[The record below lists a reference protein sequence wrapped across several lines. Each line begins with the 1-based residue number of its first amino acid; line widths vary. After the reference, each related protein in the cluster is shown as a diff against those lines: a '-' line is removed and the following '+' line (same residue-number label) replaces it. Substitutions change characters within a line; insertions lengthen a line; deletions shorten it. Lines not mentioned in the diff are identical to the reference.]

1 MHTLA
6 NGTVVDRSLQYVIID
21 QPSGSQWRGTLIRN
35 LSMTMIGEVMR
46 LKSNWQPTYNEWLYQ
61 DGQLVMHSMALCE
74 DKPVTATQSN
84 TTVAAPA
91 PAQSAPQTGKQT
103 VKRIP
108 LRLSGNNYIVP
119 VLINGRIWLDF
130 MLDTGASDVTIP
142 DDVATNSDTRRD
154 YHEGEEKNYVLADGG
169 TVGSPHSAFIPYK
182 SAKAIMP
189 SSRRTLPVAS
199 VGRKDRSCWGI
210 VSAAVPLDNHRPREF
225 GADY

>member
-35 LSMTMIGEVMR
+35 PSMTMIGEVMR
-46 LKSNWQPTYNEWLYQ
+46 LKSNSQPTYNEWLYQ

-142 DDVATNSDTRRD
+142 DDVATTLIRAGTITKEDI
-154 YHEGEEKNYVLADGG
+154 GGEKNHVLADGG
-169 TVGSPHSAFIPYK
+169 TVRSTHSAFIPYK

-199 VGRKDRSCWGI
+199 VGRKDRSCWGDRFCCC
-210 VSAAVPLDNHRPREF
+210 SARQPSTT
-225 GADY
+225 